1 MKPFIKVLILILVCV
16 FVFLMGC
23 AKKDYSQYKEPGF
36 NQDIIKVKSLNVE
49 QQATFTEFKDEL
61 GQFKSFNDE
70 FFPIWSEHIN
80 KTSSMLDDFNSS
92 TVLEEKF
99 ICSDAL
105 EKRYSELLSQLE
117 NIKAPAIAKKAYELA
132 LEAVSYRA
140 LFFKKFNQNAPVDEL
155 SKLEGKAYIAEAGF
169 WDEID
174 NLYRYFDE
182 EMARLHTSD
191 DDKYI
196 VFN

>member
-1 MKPFIKVLILILVCV
+1 MKPFIKVLILVFVCILVL
-16 FVFLMGC
+16 LMGC
-23 AKKDYSQYKEPGF
+23 SKKDYSQYKEPGF

-49 QQATFTEFKDEL
+49 QQTTFTEFKDEMEE
-61 GQFKSFNDE
+61 FKSFSDE

-80 KTSSMLDDFNSS
+80 KTSSTLDDFNSS
-92 TVLEEKF
+92 TILEEKF

-105 EKRYSELLSQLE
+105 EKRYSEFLSQLE
-117 NIKAPAIAKKAYELA
+117 NIKAPAITKKAYELA
-132 LEAVSYRA
+132 LESVSYRI
-140 LFFKKFNQNAPVDEL
+140 LFFKKFNQNAPVNEL
-155 SKLEGKAYIAEAGF
+155 SKLEGMAYIAEAGF
-169 WDEID
+169 WDEIN

-182 EMARLHTSD
+182 GMARLHTSD